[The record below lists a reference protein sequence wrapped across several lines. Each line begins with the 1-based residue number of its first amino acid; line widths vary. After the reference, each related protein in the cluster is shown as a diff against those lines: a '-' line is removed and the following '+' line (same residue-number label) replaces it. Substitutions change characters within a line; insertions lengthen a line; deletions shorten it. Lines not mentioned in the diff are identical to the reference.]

1 MMGCDIIIIVKI
13 LVGVR
18 TEASPDIYDLP
29 GLVVR
34 QGKGG
39 VIGS

>member
-18 TEASPDIYDLP
+18 TETSPDIYDLP
-29 GLVVR
+29 GVV
-34 QGKGG
+34 GEAG
-39 VIGS
+39 